1 MKKSKNYGM
10 NLPQMAD
17 QYNLEH
23 WNDNTETI
31 DKELKKLSDQ
41 IGSEGGS
48 SIQTQINALD
58 ESIKSLD
65 ESIKSVE
72 ETVETL
78 GDVVNELG
86 TNKQDKLTFDEE
98 PTEDSSNPVTS
109 DGVYKGIRAIFEY
122 DEDTQILKITTENV
136 GE

>member
-10 NLPQMAD
+10 NLPEMSD

-41 IGSEGGS
+41 IGGEGGS

-58 ESIKSLD
+58 ESIKS
-65 ESIKSVE
+65 VE
-72 ETVETL
+72 ETVQTL
-78 GDVVNELG
+78 GGVVNELG
-86 TNKQDKLTFDEE
+86 TNKQDKLTFDSE
-98 PTEDSSNPVTS
+98 PIENSSNPVTS

-122 DEDTQILKITTENV
+122 DEVTQTLNIITENV

>member
-10 NLPQMAD
+10 NLPEMSD

-41 IGSEGGS
+41 IGGVGGS

-58 ESIKSLD
+58 E
-65 ESIKSVE
+65 
-72 ETVETL
+72 TVQTL
-78 GDVVNELG
+78 GGVVNELG
-86 TNKQDKLTFDEE
+86 TNKQDKLTFDAK
-98 PTEDSSNPVTS
+98 PTENSSNPVTS
-109 DGVYKGIRAIFEY
+109 DGVYKGIRAIFSY
-122 DEDTQILKITTENV
+122 DESTQTLNITTEM
-136 GE
+136 

>member
-10 NLPQMAD
+10 NLPEMAD

-41 IGSEGGS
+41 IGGEGGS
-48 SIQTQINALD
+48 SIQTQIN
-58 ESIKSLD
+58 
-65 ESIKSVE
+65 
-72 ETVETL
+72 TL
-78 GDVVNELG
+78 GGVVNELG

-98 PTEDSSNPVTS
+98 PIEYSSNPVTS
-109 DGVYKGIRAIFEY
+109 DGVYKGIRAIFSY
-122 DEDTQILKITTENV
+122 DESTKTLNITTENV

>member
-10 NLPQMAD
+10 NLPEMAD

-41 IGSEGGS
+41 IGGEGGS

-58 ESIKSLD
+58 ESIKS
-65 ESIKSVE
+65 VE
-72 ETVETL
+72 ETVQTL
-78 GDVVNELG
+78 GGVVNELG
-86 TNKQDKLTFDEE
+86 TNKQDKLTFDAE
-98 PTEDSSNPVTS
+98 PIENSSNPVTS
-109 DGVYKGIRAIFEY
+109 DGVYKGIRAIFSY
-122 DEDTQILKITTENV
+122 DESTKTLNITI
-136 GE
+136 

>member
-10 NLPQMAD
+10 NLPEMAD

-41 IGSEGGS
+41 IGGEGGS

-58 ESIKSLD
+58 ESIKS
-65 ESIKSVE
+65 VE
-72 ETVETL
+72 ETVQTL
-78 GDVVNELG
+78 GGVVNELG
-86 TNKQDKLTFDEE
+86 TNKQDKLTFDFE
-98 PTEDSSNPVTS
+98 PIENSSNPVTS

-122 DEDTQILKITTENV
+122 DEVTQTLNITTENV

>member
-10 NLPQMAD
+10 NLPEMAD

-41 IGSEGGS
+41 IGGTGGS

-58 ESIKSLD
+58 ESIKSV
-65 ESIKSVE
+65 K
-72 ETVETL
+72 ETVQTL
-78 GDVVNELG
+78 GGVVNELG
-86 TNKQDKLTFDEE
+86 TNKQDKLTFDAK
-98 PTEDSSNPVTS
+98 PTENSSNPVTS
-109 DGVYKGIRAIFEY
+109 DGVYKGIRAIFKY
-122 DEDTQILKITTENV
+122 DEVTKTLNITT
-136 GE
+136 

>member
-10 NLPQMAD
+10 NLPEMAD

-41 IGSEGGS
+41 IGGEGGS
-48 SIQTQINALD
+48 SIQTQINALN
-58 ESIKSLD
+58 EI
-65 ESIKSVE
+65 IKSVE
-72 ETVETL
+72 ETVQTL
-78 GDVVNELG
+78 GGVVNELG
-86 TNKQDKLTFDEE
+86 TNKQDKLTFDFE
-98 PTEDSSNPVTS
+98 PIENSSNPVTS

-122 DEDTQILKITTENV
+122 DEVTQTLNITTENV

>member
-10 NLPQMAD
+10 NLPEMSD

-41 IGSEGGS
+41 IGGEGGS

-58 ESIKSLD
+58 ESIKS
-65 ESIKSVE
+65 VE
-72 ETVETL
+72 ETVQTL
-78 GDVVNELG
+78 GGVVNELG
-86 TNKQDKLTFDEE
+86 TNKGTNI
-98 PTEDSSNPVTS
+98 S
-109 DGVYKGIRAIFEY
+109 
-122 DEDTQILKITTENV
+122 KINSAFFFNKNFK
-136 GE
+136 

>member
-10 NLPQMAD
+10 NLPEMAD

-41 IGSEGGS
+41 IGGEGGS

-58 ESIKSLD
+58 EI
-65 ESIKSVE
+65 IKSVE
-72 ETVETL
+72 ETVQTL
-78 GDVVNELG
+78 GGVVNELG
-86 TNKQDKLTFDEE
+86 TNKQDKLTFDFE
-98 PTEDSSNPVTS
+98 PIENSSNPVTS

-122 DEDTQILKITTENV
+122 DEVTQTLNITTENV

>member
-10 NLPQMAD
+10 NLPEMAD

-41 IGSEGGS
+41 IGGGGGS

-58 ESIKSLD
+58 ESIKS
-65 ESIKSVE
+65 VE
-72 ETVETL
+72 ETVQTL
-78 GDVVNELG
+78 GGVVNELG
-86 TNKQDKLTFDEE
+86 TNKQDKLTFDAE
-98 PTEDSSNPVTS
+98 PTENSSNPVTS
-109 DGVYKGIRAIFEY
+109 DGVYKGIRAIFSY
-122 DEDTQILKITTENV
+122 DESTQTLNITTEM
-136 GE
+136 